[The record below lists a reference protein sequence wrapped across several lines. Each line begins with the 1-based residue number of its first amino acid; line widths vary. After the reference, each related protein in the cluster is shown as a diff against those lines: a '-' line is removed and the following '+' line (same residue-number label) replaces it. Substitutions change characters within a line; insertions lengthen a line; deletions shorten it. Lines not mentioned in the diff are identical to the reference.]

1 LIKLVAGTLAPRP
14 AGEITITRETGVSAL
29 VDGGQRVGMVI
40 MRKAVDIAIQKAK
53 TSGMSVVGVTNYASA
68 TGALGVWGR
77 EIARSGL
84 IGLVFSQVTSSP
96 VQPGIEKPM
105 HNTVISPFSH
115 PMLQCPEM
123 VAPYGSYEPLYGTNP
138 FSIGIPTTPRPQV
151 RSPSYQA
158 NVFFISLCKE
168 ANIR

>member
-1 LIKLVAGTLAPRP
+1 MLLLCGCFSGLIKLVAGTLAPRP

-84 IGLVFSQVTSSP
+84 IGMVFSQV
-96 VQPGIEKPM
+96 
-105 HNTVISPFSH
+105 
-115 PMLQCPEM
+115 CD
-123 VAPYGSYEPLYGTNP
+123 
-138 FSIGIPTTPRPQV
+138 
-151 RSPSYQA
+151 
-158 NVFFISLCKE
+158 SLLNHLLVCKFE
-168 ANIR
+168 VPKL